1 MLKAVIFDK
10 DGVLVD
16 TETLII
22 ASIDATLHKFGS
34 NRPYN
39 VADRVKHGG
48 MPAQTTFPLLAKEYS
63 LIGEIEEMIRHY
75 QDFYTQLIEEKGV
88 AVFEGVKELLADLQ
102 INGIK
107 LGIGTGSPK
116 FRAEMTMADLR
127 PFFEA
132 VITSD
137 QVENPKPAP
146 DTFLLAAEKLG
157 VIPSECV
164 VIGDAKNDAN
174 GARDA
179 GMKFIFRSSL
189 APKDVLEFEPD
200 LTVSKMTELNFEKI
214 KNLFV

>member
-48 MPAQTTFPLLAKEYS
+48 MPAQTTFPLLAQEYS
-63 LIGEIEEMIRHY
+63 LAGDIEEMIKHY
-75 QDFYTQLIEEKGV
+75 QDFYTQMIHDKGV
-88 AVFEGVKELLADLQ
+88 TVFDGVKELLVDLQ
-102 INGIK
+102 NNGIK

-116 FRAEMTMADLR
+116 FRAKMTIADLA

-132 VITSD
+132 TV
-137 QVENPKPAP
+137 AP
-146 DTFLLAAEKLG
+146 G
-157 VIPSECV
+157 
-164 VIGDAKNDAN
+164 G
-174 GARDA
+174 
-179 GMKFIFRSSL
+179 
-189 APKDVLEFEPD
+189 
-200 LTVSKMTELNFEKI
+200 
-214 KNLFV
+214 